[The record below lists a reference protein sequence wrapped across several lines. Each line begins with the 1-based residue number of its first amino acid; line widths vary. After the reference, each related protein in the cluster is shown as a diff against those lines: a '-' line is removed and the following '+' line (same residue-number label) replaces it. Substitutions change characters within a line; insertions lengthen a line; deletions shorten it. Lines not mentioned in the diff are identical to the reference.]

1 MSAVID
7 AARTSWMSPGGWDE
21 LGELV
26 SPQWEPRR
34 AALKEMCLLWGAAGL
49 LTLQG
54 ELRDTG
60 FTQVSWSSQ
69 VPGPTEVS
77 LSGSY
82 LGDGASNICA
92 TKIPLHSE
100 RGHPL
105 RSFEIICR
113 EFQASTGKGPEQTD
127 PAWKLA
133 LLSAGGW
140 AGDFQPFLP
149 TSGFFHESEKK
160 KKGWE
165 VQKKKELNKIWRV

>member
-1 MSAVID
+1 ML
-7 AARTSWMSPGGWDE
+7 
-21 LGELV
+21 LGPLG
-26 SPQWEPRR
+26 
-34 AALKEMCLLWGAAGL
+34 CLLEDGMSWESLFLLSGNPGKEFWRCVCCGVAAGL

-54 ELRDTG
+54 EQRDMG
-60 FTQVSWSSQ
+60 CTQVSWSSQ
-69 VPGPTEVS
+69 VPGPTEVAP
-77 LSGSY
+77 SGSY

-113 EFQASTGKGPEQTD
+113 ELQTSTGKGPEQTD

-140 AGDFQPFLP
+140 AGDFQPILP

-160 KKGWE
+160 TRDGRCRRRR
-165 VQKKKELNKIWRV
+165 N

>member
-1 MSAVID
+1 
-7 AARTSWMSPGGWDE
+7 MSPGGWDE

-26 SPQWEPRR
+26 SPQREPRR

-54 ELRDTG
+54 EQRDTG
-60 FTQVSWSSQ
+60 CTQVSWSSQ
-69 VPGPTEVS
+69 VPGPTKVS

-82 LGDGASNICA
+82 LGDSASNICA
-92 TKIPLHSE
+92 TKILPHSE

-105 RSFEIICR
+105 RSFEVICR
-113 EFQASTGKGPEQTD
+113 EFQTSPGKGPGQPD

-140 AGDFQPFLP
+140 AGDLRPFLP
-149 TSGFFHESEKK
+149 ASGFFHDCKK
-160 KKGWE
+160 PKEWE
-165 VQKKKELNKIWRV
+165 AQKEKELNKTWRV